1 MDRNRMLFCPDLGGE
16 LTKEAMSGFLAE
28 KVFGD
33 SGFAKLLKARY
44 DQMGELF
51 RNAHYD
57 NPRWD
62 LKEPFSDCKNKDDR
76 DKKDARLVV
85 PRSRLVSAPQNV
97 TRLFDYD
104 NFGHDMPVWVTYNND
119 PKAKRVMIVS
129 QDPLRGSKDANDEK
143 GNLYLSSP
151 FGVHSCD
158 FESGGMDPR
167 VRDMVNIFL
176 RADLCVY
183 LTDYMKFF
191 AKEKGFIKKMV
202 MRKKDP
208 LGYRKKFSDVL
219 EYEIKNMV
227 KPSLIIF
234 LSPDFVKSNYTNLPI
249 NQQTQRDKIAEI
261 KWSNSKYKAIIT
273 RHPNARFVKTEDN
286 PHPAITYF
294 NYIAEMVLNY
304 LRSSVA

>member
-1 MDRNRMLFCPDLGGE
+1 MLFCPDLATD
-16 LTKEAMSGFLAE
+16 LTTQDISGKLAE

-51 RNAHYD
+51 RDAHYD
-57 NPRWD
+57 DPRWD
-62 LKEPFSDCKNKDDR
+62 LKEPFSDCKNKADR

-97 TRLFDYD
+97 TSLFDHD

-167 VRDMVNIFL
+167 VRDMVNSFL

-208 LGYRKKFSDVL
+208 LGYRAKFSDSL

-249 NQQTQRDKIAEI
+249 SPQTQKDKIVEI
-261 KWSNSKYKAIIT
+261 KWKDSKYNAIIT
-273 RHPNARFVKTEDN
+273 SHPNARVSRTENNLHPVKTR
-286 PHPAITYF
+286 F
-294 NYIAEMVLNY
+294 NNIIEMALNI
-304 LRSSVA
+304 

>member
-1 MDRNRMLFCPDLGGE
+1 MDRNRMLFCPDLATGLTTQVISDE
-16 LTKEAMSGFLAE
+16 LAA

-33 SGFAKLLKARY
+33 KDFAELLKARY

-51 RNAHYD
+51 RDAHYD
-57 NPRWD
+57 DTRWD
-62 LKEPFSDCKNKDDR
+62 LKTPFSDCKNKADPA
-76 DKKDARLVV
+76 KKDARLVV

-104 NFGHDMPVWVTYNND
+104 NFGHDMPVWVSYNND
-119 PKAKRVMIVS
+119 PKATRIMIVS

-167 VRDMVNIFL
+167 VRDMVNSFL

-191 AKEKGFIKKMV
+191 AKEKGFIKKMKKK
-202 MRKKDP
+202 KKDP
-208 LGYRKKFSDVL
+208 LGYRATFSDAL

-234 LSPDFVKSNYTNLPI
+234 LGPDFLEPNYTNLPI
-249 NQQTQRDKIAEI
+249 SQQMQRDKIDEI
-261 KWSNSKYKAIIT
+261 KWKDAKYNAIIT

-294 NYIAEMVLNY
+294 NDIVEVVLNY